1 MIDYTA
7 QFLTIAGLHLL
18 AVASPGPDFAV
29 VLRQSI
35 THGRSVALR
44 TSAGIGAGIL
54 VHTAY
59 SLLGIGL
66 LVKSSVL
73 AFTVMKFAAAAYLAW
88 LGLKALQ
95 AKPARMD
102 LRPAA
107 TPGEGSPPVP
117 ATPATAEGA
126 SAPAGRRSAFWVGF
140 VTNAL
145 NPKATLF
152 FLSVFSVVI
161 DPHTPRAVQIGYGLW
176 MTVMTAAWF
185 SMVSL
190 FFAQER
196 VRRGF
201 LRLGHWFERLMGAML
216 IALSVRLAFASAK

>member
-7 QFLTIAGLHLL
+7 QFATIAGLHLL

-35 THGRSVALR
+35 THGRTVALR
-44 TSAGIGAGIL
+44 TSAGIGTGIL
-54 VHTAY
+54 VHTGY

-66 LVKSSVL
+66 LVKSSLL

-88 LGLKALQ
+88 IGFKALRS
-95 AKPARMD
+95 KPATSQPE
-102 LRPAA
+102 LAA
-107 TPGEGSPPVP
+107 APRDAGLPGID
-117 ATPATAEGA
+117 TRGA
-126 SAPAGRRSAFWVGF
+126 AQTDDETRSAFWLGF

-161 DPHTPRAVQIGYGLW
+161 DPHTPRLVQIGYGVW
-176 MTVMTAAWF
+176 MAVMTAAWF
-185 SMVSL
+185 SLVSI
-190 FFAQER
+190 FFTQQR
-196 VRRGF
+196 VRRTF
-201 LRLGHWFERLMGAML
+201 LRLGHWFERAMGALL
-216 IALSVRLAFASAK
+216 IALSVRLAFASAR